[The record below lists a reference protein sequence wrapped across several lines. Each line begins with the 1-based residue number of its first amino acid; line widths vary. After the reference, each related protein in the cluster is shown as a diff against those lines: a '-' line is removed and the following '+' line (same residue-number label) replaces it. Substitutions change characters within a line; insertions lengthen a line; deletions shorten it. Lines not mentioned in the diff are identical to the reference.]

1 MTAPIVLIG
10 PRGVDLDGVGRLL
23 AVQLQKP
30 FHSIYD
36 FSDEEWERLGY
47 DASPEIMA
55 IAKGGMYA
63 GYQQLMPMRLRAVE
77 KILTDFPDDVIA
89 LPAEFVIYDGADS
102 QAQMAALLTAIPN
115 VVLLMPAADA
125 KETAKLLDADLA
137 DFPDWSEVN
146 AYWIKNPSN
155 RRLAKQVVYT
165 KGKTEA
171 QTRDEILSLKSTQ
184 EPSEI
189 ILIGPKLTGK
199 TTIGRMLADA
209 LGLPQMSLDNL
220 TWKYFAETDYDRQ
233 KASQIHAAEGIFG
246 SLHYREPYDAYV
258 IECVL
263 RDNHNCVIDFGG
275 GHSVYEDAVS
285 FSRAQTA
292 LAPYGNVFLI
302 LPSPDEE
309 ESIAILKQRFK
320 ADVASERRLQRWLV
334 THPIY
339 QELAKHIV
347 YTKDKSP
354 QEISMDVASMVHDV

>member
-1 MTAPIVLIG
+1 MMMFNPIVLIG

-23 AVQLQKP
+23 AEQLQKP

-36 FSDEEWERLGY
+36 YSDEEWKHLGY
-47 DASPEIMA
+47 DPSAEIMA

-77 KILTDFPDDVIA
+77 KILADFPNDVIA
-89 LPAEFVIYDGADS
+89 LPAEFVIYDDADL
-102 QAQMAALLTAIPN
+102 QAQMAHLLATIPN
-115 VVLLMPAADA
+115 VVLLTPSADDD
-125 KETAKLLDADLA
+125 ELAKLLDADLA
-137 DFPDWSEVN
+137 DFPDYGEVN
-146 AYWIKNPSN
+146 AYWVRNPSN

-165 KGKTEA
+165 KGKSEA
-171 QTRDEILSLKSTQ
+171 QTRDEILQLKSEQ

-209 LGLPQMSLDNL
+209 LGLRQASLDAV
-220 TWKYFAETDYDRQ
+220 TRKYFAETDYDRQ

-246 SLHYREPYDAYV
+246 SLRYRQPYDAYV

-263 RDNHNCVIDFGG
+263 RDEHQCVIDFGG
-275 GHSVYEDAVS
+275 GHSVYEDESS
-285 FSRAQTA
+285 FERAQTA
-292 LAPYGNVFLI
+292 LAPYANVFLI
-302 LPSPDEE
+302 LPSPDED

-320 ADVASERRLQRWLV
+320 VDVASERRLQRWLV
-334 THPIY
+334 THPTY

-347 YTKDKSP
+347 YTKDRSP
-354 QEISMDVASMVHDV
+354 QEIGAEIGHMLR